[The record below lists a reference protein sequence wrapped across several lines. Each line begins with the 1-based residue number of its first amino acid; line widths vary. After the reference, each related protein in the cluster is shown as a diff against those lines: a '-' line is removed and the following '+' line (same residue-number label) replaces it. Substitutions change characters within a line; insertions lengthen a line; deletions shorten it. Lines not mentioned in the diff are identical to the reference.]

1 MISNQILQNV
11 IEGIKTISRVD
22 ICIMDTEGKALA
34 ATVNKTDESEGAVL
48 AFVGSQ
54 AMGSLH
60 SFHLTVPSKK

>member
-1 MISNQILQNV
+1 MCQCRFNNSNKYAILM
-11 IEGIKTISRVD
+11 EDAVD
-22 ICIMDTEGKALA
+22 RLD
-34 ATVNKTDESEGAVL
+34 S